1 MTIKEAIAL
10 IEANPGPGLTLMP
23 KREYLGTSGD
33 VLIRVCEQGSVYVHH
48 PYSQY
53 VETAVDF
60 AIVFAE
66 IAAEAWRLTFEDAA
80 NTRGSS

>member
-10 IEANPGPGLTLMP
+10 IEANPGPGFTPMP
-23 KREYLGTSGD
+23 KHEYLGTSGE
-33 VLIRVCEQGSVYVHH
+33 VLIRVCEQGSVYVLH
-48 PYSQY
+48 PHSQY

-66 IAAEAWRLTFEDAA
+66 ISAEAWRLTFEDAVKP
-80 NTRGSS
+80 RGSS